1 MIVVKKITKSEDGSY
16 SVQWELDQDQ
26 MAFLLTYA
34 VNDLLRAGLLS
45 VDVQEESNEKQLQLD
60 FLEEVP
66 VRELGKAS

>member
-1 MIVVKKITKSEDGSY
+1 MIIAKKVSRNDDGTY
-16 SVQWELDQDQ
+16 STEWKLSQDQ

-60 FLEEVP
+60 FLEKVP
-66 VRELGKAS
+66 VQELGKAS